1 MSGTYLAK
9 SIDAPATIA
18 HIGRHNGQYVIRWHV
33 WGQRPVELYGLDVYL
48 LALAF
53 KRAVVNPVLTYAKD
67 VEHIPA
73 RDWERMR

>member
-9 SIDAPATIA
+9 TMDADVTIA

-33 WGQRPVELYGLDVYL
+33 WGQRPIELYGLDIYP

-67 VEHIPA
+67 VDHILESE
-73 RDWERMR
+73 WEAMR